1 MPKAL
6 TEGFHRHSIADG
18 IKRADNIRP
27 YDMLNIQILYIFCL

>member
-18 IKRADNIRP
+18 IMRADNIRP
-27 YDMLNIQILYIFCL
+27 YLVDIDSILLVADF